1 MKDSRNGSRIDQN
14 RIWKILLIIA
24 SITFLIVAGAMII
37 IDQQYYIGILYL
49 ITSILYI
56 ISAYLI
62 ATGRA
67 NITNSSSNEQ
77 IALALGFT
85 IITIGLALKG
95 PLWGLGFVLFLAAIL
110 SIHKNND

>member
-1 MKDSRNGSRIDQN
+1 MENRNKPKSDQN

-24 SITFLIVAGAMII
+24 SIAFLIVAGAMII
-37 IDQQYYIGILYL
+37 VDQQYYIGILYL

-85 IITIGLALKG
+85 IITIGLALRG

-110 SIHKNND
+110 SMRKNND